1 MSGPTPSAP
10 SQALREV
17 LLTAAVANHAIAR
30 RLDLG
35 PTDLTALDHLLDG
48 PPRGTGEL
56 ADLLG
61 VRSPSATA
69 LVDRL
74 ETAGLVRRVPHGTD
88 RRRVRVEP
96 TDGGRTRTGAVLA
109 PLLADLDALAARL
122 TPEEQRLV
130 TEHLHAVAA
139 VLRRFA
145 HPTTPDA

>member
-1 MSGPTPSAP
+1 MTGPAPSAP

-30 RLDLG
+30 RLELG
-35 PTDLTALDHLLDG
+35 PTDLTAFDHLLDG
-48 PPRGTGEL
+48 PPRGTREL

-96 TDGGRTRTGAVLA
+96 TDDGRARTGAVLA
-109 PLLADLDALAARL
+109 PLLAELDALAARL
-122 TPEEQRLV
+122 APDEQQLV
-130 TEHLHAVAA
+130 AEHLHAVAG

-145 HPTTPDA
+145 DPGP